1 VPVSAEKGKKVISE
15 DKRKEADKRDPEK
28 GLPYFG

>member
-1 VPVSAEKGKKVISE
+1 VLKKGKKVVYE